1 MKRFWKWI
9 VGQKNTIQKWQ
20 STVLH
25 LDRNQKRDKR
35 HLKPI
40 GGSDDEME
48 RNEKRNSKILQEDND
63 NYNMSI
69 SLQDLNVSYENE
81 PIDFEEFFEES
92 FHAIESALVR

>member
-1 MKRFWKWI
+1 MKRFWKWV

-25 LDRNQKRDKR
+25 PDRNEKRDR
-35 HLKPI
+35 RRLKPT
-40 GGSDDEME
+40 GGSDNELE
-48 RNEKRNSKILQEDND
+48 RNEKRNSKILQEDSD

-69 SLQDLNVSYENE
+69 SLRDLNTSYENE

-92 FHAIESALVR
+92 LLAIESAL